1 MTNKESI
8 PSVMDVNIGD
18 AVTLKFVLQ
27 SFDEDGKAVYA
38 IAMTAEGIEQ
48 MQDDMDLAF
57 PRWKR

>member
-1 MTNKESI
+1 
-8 PSVMDVNIGD
+8 MDVNIGD

>member
-1 MTNKESI
+1 MTNKEPI
-8 PSVMDVNIGD
+8 PSVMDVNLGN

-27 SFDEDGKAVYA
+27 SFDEDGNAVYA

>member
-1 MTNKESI
+1 
-8 PSVMDVNIGD
+8 MDVNLGN

-27 SFDEDGKAVYA
+27 SFDEDGNAVYA